1 MSHNMILNCFNI
13 NYFFLDFGNGYC
25 VEMPSDKKDLDK
37 LLDYL
42 FSQKVEWK
50 FYATLTG
57 RKWFHG
63 IYITFK
69 NRKHLE
75 VTSIMKDICMILKI
89 DSYGLCENYTQS
101 IIDIEGDVI
110 AFADFSEKQE

>member
-1 MSHNMILNCFNI
+1 MILNCFNI

-63 IYITFK
+63 IYITY
-69 NRKHLE
+69 LLAE
-75 VTSIMKDICMILKI
+75 LI
-89 DSYGLCENYTQS
+89 
-101 IIDIEGDVI
+101 
-110 AFADFSEKQE
+110 

>member
-1 MSHNMILNCFNI
+1 MILNCFNI

-50 FYATLTG
+50 FYATLII
-57 RKWFHG
+57 RKS
-63 IYITFK
+63 K
-69 NRKHLE
+69 CSRVSKRKVHFTKRS
-75 VTSIMKDICMILKI
+75 V
-89 DSYGLCENYTQS
+89 
-101 IIDIEGDVI
+101 
-110 AFADFSEKQE
+110 

>member
-1 MSHNMILNCFNI
+1 MILNCFNI

-69 NRKHLE
+69 NRKHR
-75 VTSIMKDICMILKI
+75 THQRRT
-89 DSYGLCENYTQS
+89 G
-101 IIDIEGDVI
+101 EGDRGPEQHQENENDKVDPLTM
-110 AFADFSEKQE
+110 AFTPLGTDQTSMDK

>member
-69 NRKHLE
+69 
-75 VTSIMKDICMILKI
+75 I
-89 DSYGLCENYTQS
+89 ENT
-101 IIDIEGDVI
+101 
-110 AFADFSEKQE
+110 

>member
-42 FSQKVEWK
+42 FLKRLNGNFTPHLQEENG
-50 FYATLTG
+50 FME
-57 RKWFHG
+57 
-63 IYITFK
+63 YI
-69 NRKHLE
+69 
-75 VTSIMKDICMILKI
+75 
-89 DSYGLCENYTQS
+89 
-101 IIDIEGDVI
+101 
-110 AFADFSEKQE
+110 

>member
-63 IYITFK
+63 MYLQTV
-69 NRKHLE
+69 
-75 VTSIMKDICMILKI
+75 VTQYFVNNK
-89 DSYGLCENYTQS
+89 
-101 IIDIEGDVI
+101 
-110 AFADFSEKQE
+110 SEIRS

>member
-25 VEMPSDKKDLDK
+25 VEMPTDKKDLDK

-63 IYITFK
+63 ISITFK
-69 NRKHLE
+69 NRKNLE

-89 DSYGLCENYTQS
+89 DSYCLCEN
-101 IIDIEGDVI
+101 
-110 AFADFSEKQE
+110 